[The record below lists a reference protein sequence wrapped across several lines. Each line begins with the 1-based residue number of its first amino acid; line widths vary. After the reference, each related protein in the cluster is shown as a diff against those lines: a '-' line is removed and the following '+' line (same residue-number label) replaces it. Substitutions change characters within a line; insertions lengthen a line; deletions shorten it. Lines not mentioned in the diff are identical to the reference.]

1 MSSRSVTN
9 IINVSIDENHNKNIS
24 GSSFSSLYGQ
34 IGYNILIGIK
44 TLAEDD
50 FWGKYPHYKDFVEE
64 IFVNQSNLLNQVDYE
79 GTADVVFYKKN
90 NKIFA
95 CVRCGVEE
103 DNSASFSNQV
113 VFNKEFI
120 RETSFIHP
128 TSFIRDEYISR
139 EVIISIDKYMEYK
152 HAEKPNEINR
162 LIREVVDSFVE
173 FYKVESLKSN
183 FDFSKFDETLNKI
196 IMSKHTPK
204 TKEEF

>member
-113 VFNKEFI
+113 VFDEKFI

-128 TSFIRDEYISR
+128 ISYFMDEYISR
-139 EVIISIDKYMEYK
+139 EAIISIDKYIEYRY
-152 HAEKPNEINR
+152 AEKPNETNS
-162 LIREVVDSFVE
+162 LIKEIVDNFVD
-173 FYKVESLKSN
+173 FYKIEPLKPN

-196 IMSKHTPK
+196 IMSKHFLK
-204 TKEEF
+204 TKDEF

>member
-9 IINVSIDENHNKNIS
+9 IISVSIDENCNKNIR

-95 CVRCGVEE
+95 CVRCRVE
-103 DNSASFSNQV
+103 D
-113 VFNKEFI
+113 
-120 RETSFIHP
+120 
-128 TSFIRDEYISR
+128 
-139 EVIISIDKYMEYK
+139 
-152 HAEKPNEINR
+152 
-162 LIREVVDSFVE
+162 
-173 FYKVESLKSN
+173 
-183 FDFSKFDETLNKI
+183 
-196 IMSKHTPK
+196 
-204 TKEEF
+204 

>member
-113 VFNKEFI
+113 VFDEKFI

-128 TSFIRDEYISR
+128 ISYFMDEYISR
-139 EVIISIDKYMEYK
+139 EAIISID
-152 HAEKPNEINR
+152 
-162 LIREVVDSFVE
+162 
-173 FYKVESLKSN
+173 
-183 FDFSKFDETLNKI
+183 
-196 IMSKHTPK
+196 
-204 TKEEF
+204 

>member
-9 IINVSIDENHNKNIS
+9 IISVSIDENCNKNIR

-95 CVRCGVEE
+95 CVRCRVE
-103 DNSASFSNQV
+103 DNNSAFFSDQV
-113 VFNKEFI
+113 VFDEKFI
-120 RETSFIHP
+120 RETIFIHP
-128 TSFIRDEYISR
+128 ISYFMDEYISR
-139 EVIISIDKYMEYK
+139 EAIISIDKYIEYRY
-152 HAEKPNEINR
+152 AEKPNETNS
-162 LIREVVDSFVE
+162 LIKEIVDNFVD
-173 FYKVESLKSN
+173 FYKVEPLKPN

-196 IMSKHTPK
+196 IMSKHFPK
-204 TKEEF
+204 TKDEF